1 MTVLRLAW
9 LLRKA
14 GDVRAFLVGATA
26 YALVTALLLITLSGG
41 WAFLA
46 WTDEMAGAYQ
56 MLACVA
62 LVLLV
67 VPLAYLGAAAARL
80 SARAQDRR
88 LSTLRLVGA
97 TGPQV
102 AGVTVLG
109 AAGEALV
116 GALAGTALAAALTPL
131 VGLVPFRG
139 AQLGAALWMP
149 AWLVAA
155 VVAGV
160 MLLGAA
166 SAVAGL
172 RRVLVTPLGVRTRN
186 AVPVPSWARLVI
198 AFALVVIGISVTQS
212 TGAIGELLGTAGVF
226 VAILGVFL
234 AVLVAINAL
243 GPWVLK
249 VWARK
254 RVAKA
259 STPHALL
266 AARTVL
272 DDPQATWRQ
281 VSGAAMAGVVAVVGG
296 VGAAL
301 SNGIPGDANAA
312 DALLGADIMTGV
324 IVTLII
330 AFAGVAGTALVS
342 QAATVLDREELGRA
356 LDAMGIP
363 AGLTAKARV
372 AGLLQPLILVLLVGI
387 GATAVMLF
395 PLAGLALLASPTTV
409 AVVLLVCGAGV
420 LCVWGA
426 ARLAGRVA
434 RPADVARMPAL

>member
-1 MTVLRLAW
+1 VTALRLTW
-9 LLRKA
+9 MLRRA
-14 GDVRAFLVGATA
+14 ADARAFLLSATA

-41 WAFLA
+41 WAFLS
-46 WTDEMAGAYQ
+46 WTDELAGAYQ
-56 MLACVA
+56 MLASVA
-62 LVLLV
+62 LVVLV

-97 TGPQV
+97 TGAQV
-102 AGVTVLG
+102 SGVTVLG

-116 GALAGTALAAALTPL
+116 GAVAGAGLATALTPL

-139 AQLGAALWMP
+139 APLGANLWMP
-149 AWLVAA
+149 AWFVACVVATVVLLAA
-155 VVAGV
+155 V
-160 MLLGAA
+160 

-186 AVPVPSWARLVI
+186 AVPVPSWIRLVL
-198 AFALVVIGISVTQS
+198 AFGLVVAGIGVTNS
-212 TGAIGELLGTAGVF
+212 TSAVSAVLGTAGVF
-226 VAILGVFL
+226 VAILGAFL

-249 VWARK
+249 IWAGRRAARATK
-254 RVAKA
+254 
-259 STPHALL
+259 PQALL

-281 VSGAAMAGVVAVVGG
+281 VSGAAMAGVVAVLGG

-301 SNGIPGDANAA
+301 SQGIPGDASAS
-312 DALLGADIMTGV
+312 DVMLGADILRGV
-324 IVTLII
+324 IVTLVI

-363 AGLTAKARV
+363 ARFTASARV
-372 AGLLQPLILVLLVGI
+372 AGLLLPLILVLLVGI
-387 GATAVMLF
+387 GATAVIVF
-395 PLAGLALLASPTTV
+395 PLAGLALIASPTTV
-409 AVVLLVCGAGV
+409 AIVLLACCAGV
-420 LCVWGA
+420 LSVWGA

-434 RPADVARMPAL
+434 RPGAAARMPAL